1 MILSTTKEL
10 RLHIPSNAIDE
21 ISSLQGI
28 LDNSEKDFL
37 RDKLGDSLYNR
48 LCEYYQTISPD
59 DFFMAVSNGE
69 HNQQPWMQLLLMA
82 QRMVTYDAMSRFA
95 YTQALSI
102 NGAGINMASSD
113 DYGTAS
119 KDLLDKSVQGY
130 KREAMVSLNQMLVM
144 LEGWA
149 RKMETPAPIADA
161 GTTEPLPKEPEDEQ
175 HKAIEEIS
183 VLWQESQYYYLHH
196 DLLIAT
202 CADLQQYLDI
212 YESRE
217 KFIRLLPDLHF
228 IQDEYISEAIGED
241 TVQRLLHTTDPN
253 DKPLLRKVRRLMVA
267 HLEERTT
274 ILTIDKARRAA
285 AHNEAIA
292 LRTSVLRLMEMRK
305 AVDAVNNTP
314 TDKPSTNTTDSTS
327 KGYENNQP
335 DSKIFVSPL
344 LYYTDYTDYY
354 VIKKQQTTL
363 MTLIVRDI
371 RAIRC

>member
-1 MILSTTKEL
+1 MILSTINEL

-21 ISSLQGI
+21 ISYLQGI

-48 LCEYYQTISPD
+48 LCEYYQTVSPD
-59 DFFMAVSNGE
+59 DFYKAVSNGE
-69 HNQQPWMQLLLMA
+69 HSQQPWMQLLLMA

-102 NGAGINMASSD
+102 NGTGINVASSD

-119 KDLLDKSVQGY
+119 KDLLDKGVQGY

-149 RKMETPAPIADA
+149 KDCVKKTAQSVPNTDNSVLK
-161 GTTEPLPKEPEDEQ
+161 TDESVQ
-175 HKAIEEIS
+175 TSEIEEITN
-183 VLWQESQYYYLHH
+183 LWKESTYYYLHH

-202 CADLQQYLDI
+202 CADLQHYLDI

-241 TVQRLLHTTDPN
+241 TVQRLLHTDDPN

-305 AVDAVNNTP
+305 AADAANNTP
-314 TDKPSTNTTDSTS
+314 DKPSTNTTDSTS

-344 LYYTDYTDYY
+344 LY
-354 VIKKQQTTL
+354 
-363 MTLIVRDI
+363 
-371 RAIRC
+371 

>member
-48 LCEYYQTISPD
+48 LCEYYQTVSPD
-59 DFFMAVSNGE
+59 DFYMAVCNGE
-69 HNQQPWMQLLLMA
+69 NTQHPWMQLLLMA
-82 QRMVTYDAMSRFA
+82 QRMVTYDAMSRFV

-102 NGAGINMASSD
+102 NGTGINVASSD

-119 KDLLDKSVQGY
+119 KDLLDKGVQGF

-149 RKMETPAPIADA
+149 KKMTTPAPIADA
-161 GTTEPLPKEPEDEQ
+161 DTIEQPTEPKDEE

-183 VLWQESQYYYLHH
+183 LLWQESQYYYLHH

-202 CADLQQYLDI
+202 CADLQHYLDI

-241 TVQRLLHTTDPN
+241 TVQRLLHTNDPA
-253 DKPLLRKVRRLMVA
+253 DQPLLRKVRRLMVA

-285 AHNEAIA
+285 AHNEAIS
-292 LRTSVLRLMEMRK
+292 LRSSVLRLMEMRK
-305 AVDAVNNTP
+305 AADAANNTP
-314 TDKPSTNTTDSTS
+314 DKPSTNTTDSTS

-344 LYYTDYTDYY
+344 LY
-354 VIKKQQTTL
+354 
-363 MTLIVRDI
+363 
-371 RAIRC
+371 

>member
-1 MILSTTKEL
+1 MIISTIKEL

-21 ISSLQGI
+21 INSLQGI

-37 RDKLGDSLYNR
+37 HDKLGDSLYNR
-48 LCEYYQTISPD
+48 LCEYYQTVSPD
-59 DFFMAVSNGE
+59 DFYMAVSNGE
-69 HNQQPWMQLLLMA
+69 HTQQPWMQLLLMA

-102 NGAGINMASSD
+102 NGTGINVASSD

-119 KDLLDKSVQGY
+119 KDLLDKGVQGY

-149 RKMETPAPIADA
+149 RKMATPAAIAEADSTDQP
-161 GTTEPLPKEPEDEQ
+161 TTEPKDEQ

-183 VLWQESQYYYLHH
+183 LLWQESQYYYAHH

-241 TVQRLLHTTDPN
+241 TVQRLLHTDNPN

-292 LRTSVLRLMEMRK
+292 LRSSVLRLMEMRK
-305 AVDAVNNTP
+305 AADAANTTP
-314 TDKPSTNTTDSTS
+314 DNPSTNTTDSTS
-327 KGYENNQP
+327 KGYENNLP

-344 LYYTDYTDYY
+344 LY
-354 VIKKQQTTL
+354 
-363 MTLIVRDI
+363 
-371 RAIRC
+371 

>member
-48 LCEYYQTISPD
+48 LCEYYQTVSPD
-59 DFFMAVSNGE
+59 DFYMAVSNGE
-69 HNQQPWMQLLLMA
+69 HTQQPWMQILLMA

-102 NGAGINMASSD
+102 NGTGINVASSD

-119 KDLLDKSVQGY
+119 KDLLDKGVQGY

-149 RKMETPAPIADA
+149 RKMATPAAIAEADSTDPP
-161 GTTEPLPKEPEDEQ
+161 TTEPKDEQ

-183 VLWQESQYYYLHH
+183 LLWQESQYYYAHH
-196 DLLIAT
+196 DLLIST

-212 YESRE
+212 YENRE

-241 TVQRLLHTTDPN
+241 TVQRLLHTDNPN

-274 ILTIDKARRAA
+274 ILTIDKARRVA

-292 LRTSVLRLMEMRK
+292 LRSSVLRLMEMRK
-305 AVDAVNNTP
+305 AADAANTTP
-314 TDKPSTNTTDSTS
+314 DNPSTNTTDSTS

-344 LYYTDYTDYY
+344 LY
-354 VIKKQQTTL
+354 
-363 MTLIVRDI
+363 
-371 RAIRC
+371 

>member
-10 RLHIPSNAIDE
+10 RLHIPSNAIDD

-48 LCEYYQTISPD
+48 LCEYYQTVSPD
-59 DFFMAVSNGE
+59 DFYMAVSNGE
-69 HNQQPWMQLLLMA
+69 HTQQPWMQLLLMA
-82 QRMVTYDAMSRFA
+82 QRMVTYDAMSRFVYA
-95 YTQALSI
+95 QALSI
-102 NGAGINMASSD
+102 NGTGINVALSD

-119 KDLLDKSVQGY
+119 KDLLDKGVQGY

-149 RKMETPAPIADA
+149 RKMATPAAIADA
-161 GTTEPLPKEPEDEQ
+161 DSTEPPTTEPKDEQ

-183 VLWQESQYYYLHH
+183 LLWQESQYYYLHH

-202 CADLQQYLDI
+202 CADLQHYLDI

-241 TVQRLLHTTDPN
+241 TVQRLLHTDDPA

-292 LRTSVLRLMEMRK
+292 LRTSVLRLMEMRN
-305 AVDAVNNTP
+305 AADVANTTP
-314 TDKPSTNTTDSTS
+314 DKPSTNTTDSTS

-344 LYYTDYTDYY
+344 LY
-354 VIKKQQTTL
+354 
-363 MTLIVRDI
+363 
-371 RAIRC
+371 

>member
-1 MILSTTKEL
+1 MILSTIKEL

-37 RDKLGDSLYNR
+37 RDKLGDSLYHR
-48 LCEYYQTISPD
+48 LCEYYQTVSPD
-59 DFFMAVSNGE
+59 DFYMAVSNGE
-69 HNQQPWMQLLLMA
+69 HAQQPWMQLLLMA

-102 NGAGINMASSD
+102 NGTGINVASSD

-119 KDLLDKSVQGY
+119 KDLLDKGVQGY

-149 RKMETPAPIADA
+149 RKMATPAAIAEADSTDPP
-161 GTTEPLPKEPEDEQ
+161 TTEPKDEQ

-183 VLWQESQYYYLHH
+183 LLWQESQYSSAHH

-202 CADLQQYLDI
+202 CADLQHYLDI

-241 TVQRLLHTTDPN
+241 TVQRLLHTDNPN

-292 LRTSVLRLMEMRK
+292 LRSSVLRLMEMRK
-305 AVDAVNNTP
+305 AADAANTTP
-314 TDKPSTNTTDSTS
+314 DNPSTNTTDSTS

-344 LYYTDYTDYY
+344 LY
-354 VIKKQQTTL
+354 
-363 MTLIVRDI
+363 
-371 RAIRC
+371 

>member
-37 RDKLGDSLYNR
+37 RDKLGDSLYTR

-69 HNQQPWMQLLLMA
+69 HSKQPWMQLLLMA

-161 GTTEPLPKEPEDEQ
+161 YTTEPLPTEPEGEPSPTEPEDEQ

-241 TVQRLLHTTDPN
+241 TVQHLLHTTDPN
-253 DKPLLRKVRRLMVA
+253 DRPLLRKVRRLMVA

-285 AHNEAIA
+285 AHNEAIS

-305 AVDAVNNTP
+305 AADDANNTP

-344 LYYTDYTDYY
+344 LY
-354 VIKKQQTTL
+354 
-363 MTLIVRDI
+363 
-371 RAIRC
+371 

>member
-48 LCEYYQTISPD
+48 LCEYYQTVSPD
-59 DFFMAVSNGE
+59 DFYMAVCNGE
-69 HNQQPWMQLLLMA
+69 NTQHPWMQLLLMA
-82 QRMVTYDAMSRFA
+82 QRMVTYDAMSRFV

-102 NGAGINMASSD
+102 NGTGINVASSD

-119 KDLLDKSVQGY
+119 KDLLDKGVQGY

-149 RKMETPAPIADA
+149 KKMATPAPIADA
-161 GTTEPLPKEPEDEQ
+161 DTIEQPTEPKDEE

-183 VLWQESQYYYLHH
+183 LLWQESQYYYLHH

-202 CADLQQYLDI
+202 CADLQHYLDI
-212 YESRE
+212 YENRE

-241 TVQRLLHTTDPN
+241 TVQRLLHTDDPA

-285 AHNEAIA
+285 AHNEAIS
-292 LRTSVLRLMEMRK
+292 LRSSVLRLMEMRK
-305 AVDAVNNTP
+305 AADAANNTP
-314 TDKPSTNTTDSTS
+314 DKPSTNTTDSTS

-344 LYYTDYTDYY
+344 LY
-354 VIKKQQTTL
+354 
-363 MTLIVRDI
+363 
-371 RAIRC
+371 

>member
-69 HNQQPWMQLLLMA
+69 HSQQPWMQLLLMA

-95 YTQALSI
+95 YTQTLSI

-149 RKMETPAPIADA
+149 RKMETPAPIDNTD
-161 GTTEPLPKEPEDEQ
+161 TTEPLPTEPEGEPSPTEPEDEQ
-175 HKAIEEIS
+175 HKSIEEIS

-241 TVQRLLHTTDPN
+241 TVQHLLHTTDPN
-253 DKPLLRKVRRLMVA
+253 DRPLLRKVRRLMVA

-274 ILTIDKARRAA
+274 ILTIDKARRSA

-305 AVDAVNNTP
+305 AVDAANNTP
-314 TDKPSTNTTDSTS
+314 TDKPSTNTTDSTG

-344 LYYTDYTDYY
+344 LY
-354 VIKKQQTTL
+354 
-363 MTLIVRDI
+363 
-371 RAIRC
+371 

>member
-48 LCEYYQTISPD
+48 LCEYYQTVSPD
-59 DFFMAVSNGE
+59 DFYMAVCNGE
-69 HNQQPWMQLLLMA
+69 NTQHPWMQLLLMA
-82 QRMVTYDAMSRFA
+82 QRMVTYDAMSRFV

-102 NGAGINMASSD
+102 NGTGINVASSD

-119 KDLLDKSVQGY
+119 KDLLDKGVQGY

-149 RKMETPAPIADA
+149 KKMATPAPIADA
-161 GTTEPLPKEPEDEQ
+161 DTIEQPTEPKDEE

-183 VLWQESQYYYLHH
+183 LLWQESQYYYLHH
-196 DLLIAT
+196 ALLIAT
-202 CADLQQYLDI
+202 CADLQHYIDI

-241 TVQRLLHTTDPN
+241 TVQRLLHTDDPA

-285 AHNEAIA
+285 AHNEAIS
-292 LRTSVLRLMEMRK
+292 LHSSVLRLMEMRK
-305 AVDAVNNTP
+305 AAGAANNTP
-314 TDKPSTNTTDSTS
+314 DKPSTNTTDSTS

-344 LYYTDYTDYY
+344 LY
-354 VIKKQQTTL
+354 
-363 MTLIVRDI
+363 
-371 RAIRC
+371 

>member
-1 MILSTTKEL
+1 MIISTIKEL

-21 ISSLQGI
+21 INSLQGI

-37 RDKLGDSLYNR
+37 RDKLGDSLYHR
-48 LCEYYQTISPD
+48 LCEYYQTVSPD
-59 DFFMAVSNGE
+59 DFYMAVSNGE
-69 HNQQPWMQLLLMA
+69 HAQQPWMQLLLMA

-102 NGAGINMASSD
+102 NGTGINVASSD

-119 KDLLDKSVQGY
+119 KDLLDKGVQGY

-149 RKMETPAPIADA
+149 RKMATPVAIAEADSTDPP
-161 GTTEPLPKEPEDEQ
+161 TTEPKDEQ

-183 VLWQESQYYYLHH
+183 LLWQESQYYYAHH

-212 YESRE
+212 YENRE

-241 TVQRLLHTTDPN
+241 TVQRLLHTENPN

-292 LRTSVLRLMEMRK
+292 LRSSVLRLMEMRK
-305 AVDAVNNTP
+305 AADAANTTP
-314 TDKPSTNTTDSTS
+314 DNPSTNTTDSTS

-344 LYYTDYTDYY
+344 LY
-354 VIKKQQTTL
+354 
-363 MTLIVRDI
+363 
-371 RAIRC
+371 

>member
-1 MILSTTKEL
+1 MILSTIKEL

-21 ISSLQGI
+21 ISSLQGT

-37 RDKLGDSLYNR
+37 RDKLGDSLYDQ
-48 LCEYYQTISPD
+48 LCEYYQSISPD
-59 DFFMAVSNGE
+59 EFYLSVTNGE
-69 HNQQPWMQLLLMA
+69 HTHLPWQQLLLMA

-102 NGAGINMASSD
+102 NGTGINVASSD

-119 KDLLDKSVQGY
+119 KDLLDKGVQGY

-149 RKMETPAPIADA
+149 RKMATPAPIAGADSTEPP
-161 GTTEPLPKEPEDEQ
+161 TTEQKDEQ

-183 VLWQESQYYYLHH
+183 LLWQESQYYYAHH

-202 CADLQQYLDI
+202 CADLQHYLDI

-241 TVQRLLHTTDPN
+241 TVQRLLHTDDPN

-285 AHNEAIA
+285 AHNEAIS

-305 AVDAVNNTP
+305 AVDAANNTP
-314 TDKPSTNTTDSTS
+314 DKPSTNTTDSTS

-335 DSKIFVSPL
+335 DSKIFVPPL
-344 LYYTDYTDYY
+344 LY
-354 VIKKQQTTL
+354 
-363 MTLIVRDI
+363 
-371 RAIRC
+371 

>member
-48 LCEYYQTISPD
+48 LCEYYQTVSPD
-59 DFFMAVSNGE
+59 DFYMAVSNGE
-69 HNQQPWMQLLLMA
+69 HTQQPWMQLLLMA

-102 NGAGINMASSD
+102 NGTGINVASSE
-113 DYGTAS
+113 DYGAAS
-119 KDLLDKSVQGY
+119 KDLLDKGVQGY

-149 RKMETPAPIADA
+149 RKMATPAAIADA
-161 GTTEPLPKEPEDEQ
+161 DSNEPPTTEQKDEQ

-183 VLWQESQYYYLHH
+183 LLWQESQYYYLHH

-202 CADLQQYLDI
+202 CADLQHYLDI

-241 TVQRLLHTTDPN
+241 TVQRLLHTDDPN
-253 DKPLLRKVRRLMVA
+253 DKPLLRKIRRLMVA
-267 HLEERTT
+267 HIEERTT

-292 LRTSVLRLMEMRK
+292 LRSSVLRLMEMRK
-305 AVDAVNNTP
+305 TVDAANNTP
-314 TDKPSTNTTDSTS
+314 DKPSTNTTDSTS

-344 LYYTDYTDYY
+344 LY
-354 VIKKQQTTL
+354 
-363 MTLIVRDI
+363 
-371 RAIRC
+371 

>member
-1 MILSTTKEL
+1 MILSTIKEL

-48 LCEYYQTISPD
+48 LCEYYQTVSPD
-59 DFFMAVSNGE
+59 DFYMAVSNGE
-69 HNQQPWMQLLLMA
+69 HAQQPWMQLLLMA

-102 NGAGINMASSD
+102 NGTGINVASSD

-119 KDLLDKSVQGY
+119 KDLLDKGVQGY

-149 RKMETPAPIADA
+149 RKMATPAAIAEADA
-161 GTTEPLPKEPEDEQ
+161 TDQPTTEPKDEQ

-183 VLWQESQYYYLHH
+183 LLWQESQYYYAHH

-212 YESRE
+212 YENRE

-241 TVQRLLHTTDPN
+241 TVQRLLHTDNPN
-253 DKPLLRKVRRLMVA
+253 DKPFLRKVRRLMVA

-292 LRTSVLRLMEMRK
+292 LRSSVLRLMEMRK
-305 AVDAVNNTP
+305 AADAANTTP
-314 TDKPSTNTTDSTS
+314 DNPSTNTTDSTS

-344 LYYTDYTDYY
+344 LY
-354 VIKKQQTTL
+354 
-363 MTLIVRDI
+363 
-371 RAIRC
+371 

>member
-48 LCEYYQTISPD
+48 LCEYYQTVSPD
-59 DFFMAVSNGE
+59 DFYMAVCNGE
-69 HNQQPWMQLLLMA
+69 NTQHPWMQLLLMA
-82 QRMVTYDAMSRFA
+82 QRMVTYDAMSRFV

-102 NGAGINMASSD
+102 NGTGINVASSD

-119 KDLLDKSVQGY
+119 KDLLDKGVQGY

-149 RKMETPAPIADA
+149 KKMATPAPIADA
-161 GTTEPLPKEPEDEQ
+161 DSTEPPTTEPKDEE

-183 VLWQESQYYYLHH
+183 LLWQESQYYYLHH

-202 CADLQQYLDI
+202 CADLQHYLDI

-241 TVQRLLHTTDPN
+241 TVQRLLHTNDPA
-253 DKPLLRKVRRLMVA
+253 DQPLLRKARRLMVA

-285 AHNEAIA
+285 AHNEAIS
-292 LRTSVLRLMEMRK
+292 LRSSVLRLMEMRK
-305 AVDAVNNTP
+305 AAAAANNTP
-314 TDKPSTNTTDSTS
+314 DKPSTNTTDSTS

-344 LYYTDYTDYY
+344 LY
-354 VIKKQQTTL
+354 
-363 MTLIVRDI
+363 
-371 RAIRC
+371 

>member
-69 HNQQPWMQLLLMA
+69 HSQQPWMQLLLMA

-161 GTTEPLPKEPEDEQ
+161 DITEPSPTEPEGESSTAEPEDEQ

-241 TVQRLLHTTDPN
+241 TVQHLLHTTDPN
-253 DKPLLRKVRRLMVA
+253 DRPLLRKVRRMMVA

-305 AVDAVNNTP
+305 AVDAANNTP
-314 TDKPSTNTTDSTS
+314 TDKPSTNTTDSTG

-344 LYYTDYTDYY
+344 LY
-354 VIKKQQTTL
+354 
-363 MTLIVRDI
+363 
-371 RAIRC
+371 

>member
-37 RDKLGDSLYNR
+37 RDKLGDSLYHR
-48 LCEYYQTISPD
+48 LCEYYQTVSPD
-59 DFFMAVSNGE
+59 DFYMAVSNGE
-69 HNQQPWMQLLLMA
+69 HAQQPWMQLLLMA

-102 NGAGINMASSD
+102 NGTGINVASSD

-119 KDLLDKSVQGY
+119 KDLLDKGVQGY

-149 RKMETPAPIADA
+149 RKMATPAAIAEADSTDPP
-161 GTTEPLPKEPEDEQ
+161 TTEPKDEQ

-183 VLWQESQYYYLHH
+183 LLWQESQYYYAHH
-196 DLLIAT
+196 DLLIST

-212 YESRE
+212 YENRE

-241 TVQRLLHTTDPN
+241 TVQRLLHTDNPN

-274 ILTIDKARRAA
+274 ILTIDKARRVA

-292 LRTSVLRLMEMRK
+292 LRSSVLRLMEMRK
-305 AVDAVNNTP
+305 AADAANTTP
-314 TDKPSTNTTDSTS
+314 DNPSTNTTDSTS

-344 LYYTDYTDYY
+344 LY
-354 VIKKQQTTL
+354 
-363 MTLIVRDI
+363 
-371 RAIRC
+371 

>member
-1 MILSTTKEL
+1 MILSATKEL
-10 RLHIPSNAIDE
+10 RLHIPSNAIDD

-37 RDKLGDSLYNR
+37 RDKLGDPLYRR
-48 LCEYYQTISPD
+48 LCEYYQTVSPD
-59 DFFMAVSNGE
+59 DFYLSVSNGD
-69 HNQQPWMQLLLMA
+69 HTHQPWQQLLLMA
-82 QRMVTYDAMSRFA
+82 QRMVAYDAMSRFA
-95 YTQALSI
+95 YPQALSI
-102 NGAGINMASSD
+102 NGTGINVASSE
-113 DYGTAS
+113 DYGAAS
-119 KDLLDKSVQGY
+119 KDLLDKGVQGY

-149 RKMETPAPIADA
+149 KDCVKKQVSDVQKKAESVPNT
-161 GTTEPLPKEPEDEQ
+161 GNSVPKTDGSVQTGE
-175 HKAIEEIS
+175 IEEI
-183 VLWQESQYYYLHH
+183 VKLWQESQYYYLHH

-241 TVQRLLHTTDPN
+241 TVQHLLTTTDPA
-253 DKPLLRKVRRLMVA
+253 DKPLLHKVRRLMVA
-267 HLEERTT
+267 YLEERTT

-305 AVDAVNNTP
+305 AVDAANNTP
-314 TDKPSTNTTDSTS
+314 DKLSPNATDSTS

-344 LYYTDYTDYY
+344 LY
-354 VIKKQQTTL
+354 
-363 MTLIVRDI
+363 
-371 RAIRC
+371 

>member
-21 ISSLQGI
+21 IGSLQGI

-37 RDKLGDSLYNR
+37 RDKLGDSLYR
-48 LCEYYQTISPD
+48 KMCEYYQTVSPD
-59 DFFMAVSNGE
+59 EFYMAVTNGE
-69 HNQQPWMQLLLMA
+69 HTHQPWQQLLLMA

-95 YTQALSI
+95 YTQAISI
-102 NGAGINMASSD
+102 NGTGINVASSE
-113 DYGTAS
+113 DYGAAS
-119 KDLLDKSVQGY
+119 RDLLDKGVQGY
-130 KREAMVSLNQMLVM
+130 KREAMVSLNQMLMM

-149 RKMETPAPIADA
+149 RKMTTPAPIADA
-161 GTTEPLPKEPEDEQ
+161 DSTEPPTTEQKDEE

-183 VLWQESQYYYLHH
+183 LLWQESQYYYLHH

-228 IQDEYISEAIGED
+228 IQDEYINEAIGEPM
-241 TVQRLLHTTDPN
+241 VQHLLTSTSPE

-292 LRTSVLRLMEMRK
+292 LRASVLRLLDMRK
-305 AVDAVNNTP
+305 AVDKTNSDDSSASTKDCSTE
-314 TDKPSTNTTDSTS
+314 TDNQQ
-327 KGYENNQP
+327 GYENNQP
-335 DSKIFVSPL
+335 GSKFFVSPL
-344 LYYTDYTDYY
+344 LY
-354 VIKKQQTTL
+354 
-363 MTLIVRDI
+363 
-371 RAIRC
+371 

>member
-10 RLHIPSNAIDE
+10 RLHIPSNAIDD

-48 LCEYYQTISPD
+48 LCEYYQTVSPD
-59 DFFMAVSNGE
+59 DFYMAVSNGE
-69 HNQQPWMQLLLMA
+69 HTQQPWMQLLLMA

-102 NGAGINMASSD
+102 NGTGINVASSD

-119 KDLLDKSVQGY
+119 KDLLDKGVQGY

-149 RKMETPAPIADA
+149 RKMATPAAIAEADSTEPP
-161 GTTEPLPKEPEDEQ
+161 TTEPKDEQ

-183 VLWQESQYYYLHH
+183 LLWQESQYYYLHH

-202 CADLQQYLDI
+202 CADLQHYLDI

-241 TVQRLLHTTDPN
+241 TVQRLLHTDDPA
-253 DKPLLRKVRRLMVA
+253 DKSLLRKVRRLMVA

-305 AVDAVNNTP
+305 AAPAANKTP
-314 TDKPSTNTTDSTS
+314 DKPSTNTTDSTS

-335 DSKIFVSPL
+335 NSKIFVSPL
-344 LYYTDYTDYY
+344 LY
-354 VIKKQQTTL
+354 
-363 MTLIVRDI
+363 
-371 RAIRC
+371 

>member
-48 LCEYYQTISPD
+48 LCEYYQTVSPD
-59 DFFMAVSNGE
+59 DFYMTVCNGE
-69 HNQQPWMQLLLMA
+69 NTQHPWMQLLLMA
-82 QRMVTYDAMSRFA
+82 QRMVTYDAMSRFV

-102 NGAGINMASSD
+102 NGTGINVASSD

-119 KDLLDKSVQGY
+119 KDLLDKGVQGY

-149 RKMETPAPIADA
+149 KKMATPAPIADA
-161 GTTEPLPKEPEDEQ
+161 DTIEQPTEPKDEE

-183 VLWQESQYYYLHH
+183 LLWQESQYYYLHH

-202 CADLQQYLDI
+202 CADLQHYLDI

-241 TVQRLLHTTDPN
+241 TVQRLLHTDDPA
-253 DKPLLRKVRRLMVA
+253 DQPLLRKVRRLMVA

-285 AHNEAIA
+285 AHNEVIS
-292 LRTSVLRLMEMRK
+292 LRSSVLRLMEMRK
-305 AVDAVNNTP
+305 AADAANNTP
-314 TDKPSTNTTDSTS
+314 DKPSTNTTDSTS

-344 LYYTDYTDYY
+344 LY
-354 VIKKQQTTL
+354 
-363 MTLIVRDI
+363 
-371 RAIRC
+371 

>member
-1 MILSTTKEL
+1 MILSTINEL

-21 ISSLQGI
+21 ISYLQGI

-48 LCEYYQTISPD
+48 LCEYYQTVSPD
-59 DFFMAVSNGE
+59 DFYKAVSNGE
-69 HNQQPWMQLLLMA
+69 HSQQPWMQLLLMA

-102 NGAGINMASSD
+102 NGTGINVASSD
-113 DYGTAS
+113 DYGMAS
-119 KDLLDKSVQGY
+119 KDLLDKGVQGY

-149 RKMETPAPIADA
+149 KDCVKETAQSVPNTDNSV
-161 GTTEPLPKEPEDEQ
+161 PETDESVQ
-175 HKAIEEIS
+175 TSEIEEITK
-183 VLWQESQYYYLHH
+183 LWKESTYYYLHH

-202 CADLQQYLDI
+202 CADLQHYLDI

-241 TVQRLLHTTDPN
+241 TVQRLLHTDDPA
-253 DKPLLRKVRRLMVA
+253 DKLLLHKVRRLMVA
-267 HLEERTT
+267 YLEERTT

-305 AVDAVNNTP
+305 AVDAANNP
-314 TDKPSTNTTDSTS
+314 PDKLSTNTTDSTS

-344 LYYTDYTDYY
+344 LY
-354 VIKKQQTTL
+354 
-363 MTLIVRDI
+363 
-371 RAIRC
+371 

>member
-149 RKMETPAPIADA
+149 KDCIKKQASDVQKTAESV
-161 GTTEPLPKEPEDEQ
+161 PKTDESVQ
-175 HKAIEEIS
+175 KAEIEEIAN
-183 VLWQESQYYYLHH
+183 LWKESTYYYLHH

-241 TVQRLLHTTDPN
+241 TVQHLLHTTDPN

-314 TDKPSTNTTDSTS
+314 TDKPSTNTTDSTG

-344 LYYTDYTDYY
+344 LY
-354 VIKKQQTTL
+354 
-363 MTLIVRDI
+363 
-371 RAIRC
+371 

>member
-48 LCEYYQTISPD
+48 LCEYYQTVSPD
-59 DFFMAVSNGE
+59 DFYMTVCNGE
-69 HNQQPWMQLLLMA
+69 NTQHPWMQLLLMA
-82 QRMVTYDAMSRFA
+82 QRMVTYDAMSRFV

-102 NGAGINMASSD
+102 NGTGINVASSD

-119 KDLLDKSVQGY
+119 KDLLDKGVQGY

-149 RKMETPAPIADA
+149 KKMATPAPIADA
-161 GTTEPLPKEPEDEQ
+161 DTIEQPTEPKDEE

-183 VLWQESQYYYLHH
+183 LLWQESQYYYLHH

-202 CADLQQYLDI
+202 CADLQHYLDI
-212 YESRE
+212 YENRE

-241 TVQRLLHTTDPN
+241 TVQRLLHTNDPA
-253 DKPLLRKVRRLMVA
+253 DQPLLRKVRRLMVA

-285 AHNEAIA
+285 AHNEAIS
-292 LRTSVLRLMEMRK
+292 LRSSVLRLMEMRK
-305 AVDAVNNTP
+305 AADAANNTP
-314 TDKPSTNTTDSTS
+314 DKPSTNTTDSTS

-344 LYYTDYTDYY
+344 LY
-354 VIKKQQTTL
+354 
-363 MTLIVRDI
+363 
-371 RAIRC
+371 

>member
-37 RDKLGDSLYNR
+37 RDKLGDSLYNQ

-59 DFFMAVSNGE
+59 DFYLSVCNGE
-69 HNQQPWMQLLLMA
+69 HIHQPWQQLLLMA
-82 QRMVTYDAMSRFA
+82 QRVVTYDAMARFA
-95 YTQALSI
+95 YPQALSI
-102 NGAGINMASSD
+102 NGTGVNVASSE
-113 DYGTAS
+113 DYGAAS
-119 KDLLDKSVQGY
+119 KDLIDKGVQGY

-149 RKMETPAPIADA
+149 KDCVKKQVSDVQETAESVPNTDNSVLKT
-161 GTTEPLPKEPEDEQ
+161 GESVQTTEIKEITNFW
-175 HKAIEEIS
+175 K
-183 VLWQESQYYYLHH
+183 ESTYYYLHH

-202 CADLQQYLDI
+202 CAELQQYLDI

-228 IQDEYISEAIGED
+228 IQDEYISEAIGEPM
-241 TVQRLLHTTDPN
+241 VQQLLISTDPE

-274 ILTIDKARRAA
+274 ILTIDKTRRSA
-285 AHNEAIA
+285 AHNEAVA
-292 LRTSVLRLMEMRK
+292 LRSSVLRLVEMRK
-305 AVDAVNNTP
+305 AVGKANAEVN
-314 TDKPSTNTTDSTS
+314 SADSENHS
-327 KGYENNQP
+327 DNQKGYENNQP
-335 DSKIFVSPL
+335 GSKIFVSPL
-344 LYYTDYTDYY
+344 LY
-354 VIKKQQTTL
+354 
-363 MTLIVRDI
+363 
-371 RAIRC
+371 

>member
-21 ISSLQGI
+21 INSLQGI

-48 LCEYYQTISPD
+48 LCEYYQTVSPD
-59 DFFMAVSNGE
+59 DFYMAVSNGE
-69 HNQQPWMQLLLMA
+69 HTQQPWMQLLLMA

-102 NGAGINMASSD
+102 NGTGINVASSE
-113 DYGTAS
+113 DYGAAS
-119 KDLLDKSVQGY
+119 KDLLDKGVQGY

-149 RKMETPAPIADA
+149 RKMATPAAIADA
-161 GTTEPLPKEPEDEQ
+161 DSNEPPTTEQKDEQ

-183 VLWQESQYYYLHH
+183 LLWQESQYYYLHH

-202 CADLQQYLDI
+202 CADLQHYLDI

-241 TVQRLLHTTDPN
+241 TVQRLLHTDDPN

-292 LRTSVLRLMEMRK
+292 LRSSVLRLMEMRK
-305 AVDAVNNTP
+305 AVDAANNTP
-314 TDKPSTNTTDSTS
+314 DKPSTNTTDSTS

-344 LYYTDYTDYY
+344 LY
-354 VIKKQQTTL
+354 
-363 MTLIVRDI
+363 
-371 RAIRC
+371 

>member
-59 DFFMAVSNGE
+59 DFFMTVSNGE
-69 HNQQPWMQLLLMA
+69 HSKQPWMQLLLMA

-149 RKMETPAPIADA
+149 RKMNTPAPIADA
-161 GTTEPLPKEPEDEQ
+161 DTTGPLPTETEGETSPTEPEDEQ

-183 VLWQESQYYYLHH
+183 TLWQESQYYYLHH

-241 TVQRLLHTTDPN
+241 TVQHLLHTTDPN

-305 AVDAVNNTP
+305 AVDAANNTP
-314 TDKPSTNTTDSTS
+314 TDKPSTNTADSTG

-335 DSKIFVSPL
+335 DSKIFVSPM
-344 LYYTDYTDYY
+344 LY
-354 VIKKQQTTL
+354 
-363 MTLIVRDI
+363 
-371 RAIRC
+371 

>member
-69 HNQQPWMQLLLMA
+69 HSQQPWMQLLLMA

-149 RKMETPAPIADA
+149 RKMETPAPVADA
-161 GTTEPLPKEPEDEQ
+161 GTTEPSPTETKGEPSPTEPEDEQ

-314 TDKPSTNTTDSTS
+314 TDKPSTNTTDSTG

-344 LYYTDYTDYY
+344 LY
-354 VIKKQQTTL
+354 
-363 MTLIVRDI
+363 
-371 RAIRC
+371 

>member
-1 MILSTTKEL
+1 MIISTTKEL

-21 ISSLQGI
+21 IGSLQGI

-37 RDKLGDSLYNR
+37 RDKLGDSLYR
-48 LCEYYQTISPD
+48 KLCEYYQSVSPD
-59 DFFMAVSNGE
+59 EFYMSVTNGE
-69 HNQQPWMQLLLMA
+69 HTHQPWMQLLLLA

-102 NGAGINMASSD
+102 NGTGINVASSE
-113 DYGTAS
+113 DYGAAS
-119 KDLLDKSVQGY
+119 KDLLDKGVQGY

-149 RKMETPAPIADA
+149 KKMATPAPIVDAD
-161 GTTEPLPKEPEDEQ
+161 TIEQPTEPKDEE

-183 VLWQESQYYYLHH
+183 LLWQESQYYYLHH

-228 IQDEYISEAIGED
+228 IQDEYISEAIGEPM
-241 TVQRLLHTTDPN
+241 VQHLLHTTDPA

-274 ILTIDKARRAA
+274 ILTIDKARRSA
-285 AHNEAIA
+285 AHNEAIS
-292 LRTSVLRLMEMRK
+292 LRASVLRLVEMRK
-305 AVDAVNNTP
+305 AVEKANTENQN
-314 TDKPSTNTTDSTS
+314 TNTENQNPSTNTNDD

-335 DSKIFVSPL
+335 GSKFFVSPL
-344 LYYTDYTDYY
+344 LY
-354 VIKKQQTTL
+354 
-363 MTLIVRDI
+363 
-371 RAIRC
+371 

>member
-21 ISSLQGI
+21 ISSLQGT

-37 RDKLGDSLYNR
+37 RDKLGDSLYDQ
-48 LCEYYQTISPD
+48 LCKYYQSISPD
-59 DFFMAVSNGE
+59 EFYLSVTNGE
-69 HNQQPWMQLLLMA
+69 HTHLPWQQLLLMA
-82 QRMVTYDAMSRFA
+82 QRMVVHDAMSRFA

-102 NGAGINMASSD
+102 NGTGINVASSE
-113 DYGTAS
+113 DYGAAS
-119 KDLLDKSVQGY
+119 KDLLDKGVQGY

-149 RKMETPAPIADA
+149 RKMATPAAIAGADSTEPP
-161 GTTEPLPKEPEDEQ
+161 TTEPKDEE
-175 HKAIEEIS
+175 HKTIEEIS
-183 VLWQESQYYYLHH
+183 LLWQESQYYYLHH

-202 CADLQQYLDI
+202 CADLQHYLDI

-241 TVQRLLHTTDPN
+241 TVQRLLHTDDPA

-305 AVDAVNNTP
+305 AVDAANATP
-314 TDKPSTNTTDSTS
+314 TDQPSTNTTDSTS

-344 LYYTDYTDYY
+344 LY
-354 VIKKQQTTL
+354 
-363 MTLIVRDI
+363 
-371 RAIRC
+371 

>member
-48 LCEYYQTISPD
+48 LCEYYQTVSPE
-59 DFFMAVSNGE
+59 DFYMAVSNGE
-69 HNQQPWMQLLLMA
+69 HTQQPWMQLLLMA

-102 NGAGINMASSD
+102 NGTGINVASSD

-119 KDLLDKSVQGY
+119 KDLLDKGVQGY

-149 RKMETPAPIADA
+149 KDFVKETAESVPNTGNGVPKT
-161 GTTEPLPKEPEDEQ
+161 GESVQMTEIKE
-175 HKAIEEIS
+175 ITN
-183 VLWQESQYYYLHH
+183 LWKESTYYYLHH

-202 CADLQQYLDI
+202 CADLQHYLDI

-241 TVQRLLHTTDPN
+241 MVQRLLHTDDPA

-305 AVDAVNNTP
+305 AVDAANTP
-314 TDKPSTNTTDSTS
+314 PDKPSANTTDSTS

-335 DSKIFVSPL
+335 NSKIFVSPL
-344 LYYTDYTDYY
+344 LY
-354 VIKKQQTTL
+354 
-363 MTLIVRDI
+363 
-371 RAIRC
+371 

>member
-69 HNQQPWMQLLLMA
+69 HSQQPWMQLLLMA

-119 KDLLDKSVQGY
+119 NDLLDKSVQGY

-149 RKMETPAPIADA
+149 RKMETPAPIANAD
-161 GTTEPLPKEPEDEQ
+161 TTEPLPTEPEGEPSTTEPEDEQ

-241 TVQRLLHTTDPN
+241 TVQHLLHTTAPN

-285 AHNEAIA
+285 AHNEAIS

-305 AVDAVNNTP
+305 AVDAVNATP
-314 TDKPSTNTTDSTS
+314 TDKPSTNTTDSTC

-344 LYYTDYTDYY
+344 LY
-354 VIKKQQTTL
+354 
-363 MTLIVRDI
+363 
-371 RAIRC
+371 

>member
-1 MILSTTKEL
+1 MILSTINEL

-21 ISSLQGI
+21 ISYLQGI

-48 LCEYYQTISPD
+48 LCEYYQTVSPD
-59 DFFMAVSNGE
+59 DFYQAVSNGE
-69 HNQQPWMQLLLMA
+69 HSQQPWMQLLLMA

-102 NGAGINMASSD
+102 NGTGINVASSE

-119 KDLLDKSVQGY
+119 QDLLDKGVQGY

-149 RKMETPAPIADA
+149 KDCVKKTAQSVPNTDNSV
-161 GTTEPLPKEPEDEQ
+161 PKTDESVQ
-175 HKAIEEIS
+175 TSEIEEITN
-183 VLWQESQYYYLHH
+183 LWKESTYYYLHH

-241 TVQRLLHTTDPN
+241 TVQRLLHTDDPN

-305 AVDAVNNTP
+305 AADAANNTP
-314 TDKPSTNTTDSTS
+314 DKPSTNTTDSTS

-344 LYYTDYTDYY
+344 LY
-354 VIKKQQTTL
+354 
-363 MTLIVRDI
+363 
-371 RAIRC
+371 

>member
-48 LCEYYQTISPD
+48 LCEYYQTVSPD
-59 DFFMAVSNGE
+59 DFYMAVCNGE
-69 HNQQPWMQLLLMA
+69 NTQHPWMQLLLMA
-82 QRMVTYDAMSRFA
+82 QRMVTYDAMSRFV

-102 NGAGINMASSD
+102 NGTGINVASSD

-119 KDLLDKSVQGY
+119 KDLLDKGVQGY

-149 RKMETPAPIADA
+149 KKMATPAPIADA
-161 GTTEPLPKEPEDEQ
+161 DTIEQPTEPKDEE

-183 VLWQESQYYYLHH
+183 LLWQESQYYYLHH

-202 CADLQQYLDI
+202 CADLQHYLDI

-241 TVQRLLHTTDPN
+241 TVQRLLHTDDPA

-285 AHNEAIA
+285 AHNEAIS
-292 LRTSVLRLMEMRK
+292 LRSSVLRLMEMRK
-305 AVDAVNNTP
+305 AAAAANNP
-314 TDKPSTNTTDSTS
+314 PDKPSTNTTDSTS

-344 LYYTDYTDYY
+344 LY
-354 VIKKQQTTL
+354 
-363 MTLIVRDI
+363 
-371 RAIRC
+371 